1 MYILILA
8 NIANALTMQ
17 SVKPNTS
24 DIDDK
29 ERVYLG
35 RSYVS
40 NLLARPGLNSLA
52 PLGLWRR
59 PNRDIFVAW
68 GLLLHCKREGEVVC
82 A

>member
-8 NIANALTMQ
+8 ILAKALTMQ

-35 RSYVS
+35 RSFGS
-40 NLLARPGLNSLA
+40 NCLAGLLPLVF
-52 PLGLWRR
+52 LGLWRWHS
-59 PNRDIFVAW
+59 RDIVVAW
-68 GLLLHCKREGEVVC
+68 RLLLHCKREGEVVC